1 MDEIL
6 EELNSTELEEWKVVV
21 RDWRAKLCLD
31 SDGYVDAA
39 VAEFGGPLG
48 LNMSVDDFIL
58 QCREKAYTLYLA
70 DESKMNSSL
79 ISWLG
84 LNRPHAKEILTKAM
98 EDNLLTL
105 ESLDLD
111 TLSQAEFE
119 RRFAGAVGQYG
130 GAIYPYLY
138 ALGSSNTNAR
148 RARSGQVFEK
158 LIYKTLD
165 ALNLSYDDQSTVGQ
179 KEFESV
185 GLGKKVDAILPSPA
199 AYAQKR
205 DDCVII
211 SMKTSLRERWQQL
224 VEELQRT
231 RVPHIYL
238 ATLGEDLNEDKLM
251 IMKEHNIT
259 LVIPTNLKESK
270 YSGIKNVVGFETF
283 FKKDL
288 AYRMQPWGAD
298 W

>member
-6 EELNSTELEEWKVVV
+6 EDLNSAELEEWKTVIREW
-21 RDWRAKLCLD
+21 RDKMCFD

-39 VAEFGGPLG
+39 VALFEGSLG
-48 LNMSVDDFIL
+48 DSMSVDEFIL
-58 QCREKAYTLYLA
+58 QCREKSYTLYLE
-70 DESKMNSSL
+70 DESKMNSAL
-79 ISWLG
+79 IAWLG
-84 LNRPHAKEILTKAM
+84 LNRPYAKELLSKAM
-98 EDNLLTL
+98 SDNLLTL
-105 ESLDLD
+105 ENLDLE
-111 TLSQAEFE
+111 TLTESEFE

-138 ALGSSNTNAR
+138 ALGSSNTNSR

-158 LIYKTLD
+158 LIYRTLD
-165 ALNLSYDDQSTVGQ
+165 ALGLSYDDQSTVGQ
-179 KEFESV
+179 REFEAV
-185 GLGKKVDAILPSPA
+185 GLGKKVDAILPSTE

-238 ATLGEDLNEDKLM
+238 ATLGEDLNEDKLRV
-251 IMKEHNIT
+251 MKEHNIT
-259 LVIPTNLKESK
+259 VVIPTNLKVAN
-270 YSGIKNVVGFETF
+270 YSSIKNVIGFEAF

>member
-6 EELNSTELEEWKVVV
+6 EDLNSTELEEWKEVV
-21 RDWRAKLCLD
+21 RDWRARLCLD

-39 VAEFGGPLG
+39 VEEFGEPLG
-48 LNMSVDDFIL
+48 QNMSVDDFIL

-84 LNRPHAKEILTKAM
+84 LNRPHAKELLTRAM
-98 EDNLLTL
+98 EENLLTL
-105 ESLDLD
+105 ESLDLE
-111 TLSQAEFE
+111 TISQQEFE
-119 RRFAGAVGQYG
+119 KRFAGAVGHYG

-158 LIYKTLD
+158 LIYRTLD
-165 ALNLSYDDQSTVGQ
+165 SLGLSYDDQSTVGQ
-179 KEFESV
+179 REFEAV
-185 GLGKKVDAILPSPA
+185 GLGKKVDAILPSTA
-199 AYAQKR
+199 AYGIKR
-205 DDCVII
+205 DDCVIL

-238 ATLGEDLNEDKLM
+238 ATLGEDLNEDKLRV
-251 IMKEHNIT
+251 MKEHNIT
-259 LVIPTNLKESK
+259 LVVPSALKDSK
-270 YSGIKNVVGFETF
+270 YHAIKNVLGFEAF

>member
-6 EELNSTELEEWKVVV
+6 EDLKSTEMEEWKAII
-21 RDWRAKLCLD
+21 REWRATSCLD
-31 SDGYVDAA
+31 SDGYVDKAIA
-39 VAEFGGPLG
+39 IYEGSKDKL
-48 LNMSVDDFIL
+48 MSVDRFIL
-58 QCREKAYTLYLA
+58 ECREKAYTLYLE
-70 DESKMNSSL
+70 DESKMNSEL
-79 ISWLG
+79 IKWLG
-84 LNRPHAKEILTKAM
+84 QHRPHAKEILSKAM
-98 EDNLLTL
+98 TDNLL
-105 ESLDLD
+105 SFDKLDLD
-111 TLSQAEFE
+111 TMSKEEFE

-158 LIYKTLD
+158 LMYKSFELMGY
-165 ALNLSYDDQSTVGQ
+165 SYDDQSTVGQ
-179 KEFESV
+179 KVFEDV
-185 GLGKKVDAILPSPA
+185 GLGKKVDAILPSAA
-199 AYAQKR
+199 AYALKR
-205 DDCVII
+205 DDCVVV

-238 ATLGEDLNEDKLM
+238 ATLGQDLNEDKLK

-259 LVIPTNLKESK
+259 VVIPSALKTSH
-270 YSGIKNVVGFETF
+270 YPNVRNVIGFQHF
-283 FKKDL
+283 FEKDL
-288 AYRMQPWGAD
+288 AYRLQPWGED

>member
-6 EELNSTELEEWKVVV
+6 EDLNSSEIEEWKVVI
-21 RDWRAKLCLD
+21 RDWRAKICMD

-39 VAEFGGPLG
+39 VAQFKGAVGET
-48 LNMSVDDFIL
+48 MSVDDFIL
-58 QCREKAYTLYLA
+58 QCREKSYTLYLA
-70 DESKMNSSL
+70 DESKLNSSL
-79 ISWLG
+79 IAWLG

-98 EDNLLTL
+98 ADNLLTL

-111 TLSQAEFE
+111 TITQAEFE
-119 RRFAGAVGQYG
+119 ARFAGAVGQYG

-165 ALNLSYDDQSTVGQ
+165 ALKLPYDDQSTVGQ

-185 GLGKKVDAILPSPA
+185 GLGKKVDAIMPSAA

-238 ATLGEDLNEDKLM
+238 ATLGEDLNEEKLK

-259 LVIPTNLKESK
+259 LVVPSNIKDSL
-270 YSGIKNVVGFETF
+270 YSGIKNVIGFETF

-288 AYRMQPWGAD
+288 AYRMQPWGDD